1 MRQIAPIILAVA
13 MVVGLAGGLVY
24 TWVLDP
30 IELYNATPNTLRAR
44 DKFVY
49 VALIGDLYAY
59 EGDLSRAEARLA
71 ELGIEADGTLLAGLI
86 EEYLDGGGQ
95 AEEVRNLAQLAEA
108 LGASGGVLLVFAA
121 APTPSPE
128 PTATIQTQ
136 PGSQPAGA
144 SITPVP
150 TVTPAPS
157 FHLVEQTAV
166 CAEPGQPGSISVW
179 VRDQDGNGLAG
190 IEIVVSWSTGQ
201 DRFFTGL
208 RSERGAGYADFEM
221 APEVEYEVAL
231 AGFKGEIAQG
241 LTADLSPGLCPTGTV
256 ALDWQVS
263 FVRGQ

>member
-13 MVVGLAGGLVY
+13 MVVGLAGGLLY
-24 TWVLDP
+24 TWILDP
-30 IELYNATPNTLRAR
+30 IEHYDSTPNNLRAR

-49 VALIGDLYAY
+49 IAIIGDLYAF
-59 EGDLSRAEARLA
+59 EDDLPRAEARLA
-71 ELGIEADGTLLAGLI
+71 ELGIEANGPVLAGLI

-95 AEEVRNLAQLAEA
+95 ADDVRNLARLAEA

-128 PTATIQTQ
+128 PTATTRAQ
-136 PGSQPAGA
+136 PGSGSAGA
-144 SITPVP
+144 SLTPVP

-190 IEIVVSWSTGQ
+190 IEIVVSWSAGQ

-208 RSERGAGYADFEM
+208 RPERGAGYADFEM
-221 APEVEYEVAL
+221 APEVEYEVTL

-241 LTADLSPGLCPTGTV
+241 LTADLSPGLCPTGTTAV
-256 ALDWQVS
+256 DWQVS
-263 FVRGQ
+263 FVQEQ